1 MNLAII
7 VLLIALFLQPNLFA
21 QDLKNKNYSELFN
34 ESKLLIANQKQEEAI
49 PILEEM
55 YSRDKANSNAAYLL
69 ALCYVKSFKEINK
82 AIALLEDAKGDYSK
96 FYDRSSV
103 TERGV
108 SEYSYYYLII
118 AYSLKGD
125 CKNTISTLNEFYKIY
140 SYEDEWYL
148 IDGQKWYRECGK
160 HKWEDE
166 DSIKIADVPIDSASM
181 VLLSNS
187 TSNKEIL
194 TDSNSVEGKTDI
206 VNDVETFSPPNSMSP
221 GITSPYRDRLRR
233 VGEVGG
239 PEIMT
244 RDVSHN
250 AKTSLYGVQVGAY
263 IKPRFAKDFKDLK
276 NVEVYIDNNGVFRY
290 VIGRFVYRSQ
300 AEKLLNYVKE
310 VDYQDAFIVDINT
323 TKNFDEEVVRVNN
336 QSIKREITGDVEYR
350 VQIGAFKEEDIPEDV
365 MRIYLQFDDINENIQ
380 KELTILTLGE
390 YGDYDIAKA
399 FCSNIQELG
408 IPDAFVVAFNQDR
421 KITIEEASEYLTR
434 KREGEVEKARED
446 AAAEQEDEKKKKKR
460 K

>member
-1 MNLAII
+1 MNRALII
-7 VLLIALFLQPNLFA
+7 LLVVLFVQPAAFA
-21 QDLKNKNYSELFN
+21 QELKNNSYSQLFN
-34 ESKLLIANQKQEEAI
+34 KSKLLIANQKQEEAI

-55 YSRDKANSNAAYLL
+55 YTRDKANSNAAYLL
-69 ALCYVKSFKEINK
+69 ALCYVKSFKNIHK
-82 AIALLEDAKGDYSK
+82 AISLLEDAKGDYSK

-108 SEYSYYYLII
+108 SEYAYYYLII

-125 CKNTISTLNEFYKIY
+125 CKNTIGTLNEFYKIY

-160 HKWEDE
+160 HKWEDD
-166 DSIKIADVPIDSASM
+166 DSIKIADVPIDSVTAGL
-181 VLLSNS
+181 VPELISNE
-187 TSNKEIL
+187 EIIA
-194 TDSNSVEGKTDI
+194 DSAQPESQNQIAENNINGLA
-206 VNDVETFSPPNSMSP
+206 PNSMSP
-221 GITSPYRDRLRR
+221 GTASPYRDRLRR

-239 PEIMT
+239 PEVMT

-250 AKTSLYGVQVGAY
+250 ARTSLYGVQVGAY

-300 AEKLLNYVKE
+300 AEKLLNYVQE
-310 VDYQDAFIVDINT
+310 VGYQDAFIVDINT

-350 VQIGAFKEEDIPEDV
+350 VQIGAFKEEDIPEDI

-380 KELTILTLGE
+380 KDLTILTLGE

-399 FCSNIQELG
+399 FCSNIQDLG
-408 IPDAFVVAFNQDR
+408 IPDAFVVAFNQGR
-421 KITIEEASEYLTR
+421 KITIEEAREYLIR
-434 KREGEVEKARED
+434 KREEDLDKVREK
-446 AAAEQEDEKKKKKR
+446 AAAEQQGKKKKR

>member
-1 MNLAII
+1 MNRAII
-7 VLLIALFLQPNLFA
+7 ISLIAIFFQSSLLG
-21 QDLKNKNYSELFN
+21 QDIKSKNYSELFN

-69 ALCYVKSFKEINK
+69 ALCYVKSFKKINK
-82 AIALLEDAKGDYSK
+82 AISLLEEAKDDYSK

-125 CKNTISTLNEFYKIY
+125 CKKTIETLNEFYKIY

-166 DSIKIADVPIDSASM
+166 DSIKIADVPVDTALAVEAT
-181 VLLSNS
+181 VLVP
-187 TSNKEIL
+187 IV
-194 TDSNSVEGKTDI
+194 DSNSIFVADSEANAQVI
-206 VNDVETFSPPNSMSP
+206 SAPNSMSP
-221 GITSPYRDRLRR
+221 GVTSPYRDRLRR

-239 PEIMT
+239 PEVMT

-250 AKTSLYGVQVGAY
+250 ARTSLYGVQVGAY

-310 VDYQDAFIVDINT
+310 VGYQDAFIADINSSD
-323 TKNFDEEVVRVNN
+323 NFEEEVVRVNN

-350 VQIGAFKEEDIPEDV
+350 VQIGAFKEEDIPEDI

-380 KELTILTLGE
+380 KDLTILTLGE
-390 YGDYDIAKA
+390 YSDYDIAKA
-399 FCSNIQELG
+399 FCSNIRDLG
-408 IPDAFVVAFNQDR
+408 IPDAFVVAFNQGR
-421 KITIEEASEYLTR
+421 KITIEEASDYLIR
-434 KREGEVEKARED
+434 KREEEIEKAREE
-446 AAAEQEDEKKKKKR
+446 AAEEQKGKKKKNK
-460 K
+460 KK

>member
-1 MNLAII
+1 
-7 VLLIALFLQPNLFA
+7 
-21 QDLKNKNYSELFN
+21 
-34 ESKLLIANQKQEEAI
+34 
-49 PILEEM
+49 
-55 YSRDKANSNAAYLL
+55 
-69 ALCYVKSFKEINK
+69 
-82 AIALLEDAKGDYSK
+82 
-96 FYDRSSV
+96 
-103 TERGV
+103 
-108 SEYSYYYLII
+108 
-118 AYSLKGD
+118 
-125 CKNTISTLNEFYKIY
+125 
-140 SYEDEWYL
+140 
-148 IDGQKWYRECGK
+148 
-160 HKWEDE
+160 
-166 DSIKIADVPIDSASM
+166 
-181 VLLSNS
+181 
-187 TSNKEIL
+187 
-194 TDSNSVEGKTDI
+194 
-206 VNDVETFSPPNSMSP
+206 MSP